1 MDQIHYRLT
10 NMTSE
15 KDIMKMNKPVYL
27 QITAAFLI
35 FLSLVIG
42 THRFNTD
49 GGTTVPLFLTGAFTA
64 VLLGVVL
71 QTVFRSAQQ
80 MEKMLAS
87 LQSQLTRENQAS
99 RDLQLQFEEAI
110 EKRTIELQMVNG
122 SLNREIAERIQA
134 EEEVRELEKKLKL
147 ILDSAGEG
155 ILGLD
160 HRGEV
165 TFINRAA
172 SLMLGW
178 EADELLG
185 HTHHDLIHHT
195 NPDGSPHPV
204 ENCPIYMAYRD
215 GKVHYKTGDI
225 FWCKNGSSFP
235 VEYVSTPIRDRGMLT
250 GAVVVFRDMNTYK

>member
-1 MDQIHYRLT
+1 
-10 NMTSE
+10 
-15 KDIMKMNKPVYL
+15 MKISNSVYAQL
-27 QITAAFLI
+27 CAMFALYLALVVTAHLLI
-35 FLSLVIG
+35 G
-42 THRFNTD
+42 D
-49 GGTTVPLFLTGAFTA
+49 GGEILSVFLTCILAA
-64 VLLGVVL
+64 VLLGMVL
-71 QTVFRSAQQ
+71 HTVSRSARH
-80 MEKMLAS
+80 MEMRLTS
-87 LQSQLTRENQAS
+87 LQSQLATENTAS

-110 EKRTIELQMVNG
+110 EKRTIELQIVNG

-134 EEEVRELEKKLKL
+134 EEEVRELQKKLKL

-160 HRGEV
+160 HHGEV
-165 TFINRAA
+165 TFINQAA

-178 EADELLG
+178 EAEELLG
-185 HTHHDLIHHT
+185 HTHHELIHHT
-195 NPDGSPHPV
+195 NPDGSAHPV